1 MSDLV
6 ERLVAYA
13 DKVRGAM
20 WPHICDEAAT
30 RIQEQ
35 EKIIHDHIGQV
46 NRLREENERLRGN
59 IIDGIPKLADKQ
71 LAAQDKE
78 NATLRQRIAELEAWL
93 SVFVPPSTTDMEKAL
108 WGDKPDSATMRL
120 TVKLGDYRRARA
132 ALSRQRDNE
141 G

>member
-46 NRLREENERLRGN
+46 NRLMEDNE
-59 IIDGIPKLADKQ
+59 
-71 LAAQDKE
+71 AAEKALLNCE
-78 NATLRQRIAELEAWL
+78 FGAATLVATLRQRIAELEAWL

>member
-1 MSDLV
+1 VSDLV

-46 NRLREENERLRGN
+46 NRLMEDNE
-59 IIDGIPKLADKQ
+59 
-71 LAAQDKE
+71 AAEKALLNCE
-78 NATLRQRIAELEAWL
+78 FGAATLVATLRQRIAELEAWL